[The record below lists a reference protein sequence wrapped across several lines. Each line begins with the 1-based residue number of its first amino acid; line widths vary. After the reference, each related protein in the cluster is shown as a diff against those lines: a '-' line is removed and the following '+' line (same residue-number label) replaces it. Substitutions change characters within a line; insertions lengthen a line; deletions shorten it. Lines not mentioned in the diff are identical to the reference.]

1 MQRRDFLKLSGGAV
15 IASSGTL
22 KHLSG
27 ITTERKVKET
37 QAAGAG
43 TFYVSKTGSDRNA
56 GTAERPFATLARAQR
71 AARQAEIPGHTQIWI
86 REGTYYLAQT
96 LAFGP
101 EDSRTSGSVV
111 RYASHPGEKVTL
123 SGGLALSCKWSP
135 FRDGIMSTPVP
146 KGLQFTQLFVNGK
159 RQIRARY
166 PNYEAPQSGHP
177 GYLKAAGPVPSAAQ
191 MPYPSPDE
199 DMTFSGSA
207 PKGISYDPDTFS
219 NKHWAKPEEAEIHIF
234 QEAYWGNLQWR
245 IRGIDRDAHVLWF
258 AEGGQQI
265 GAKWD
270 RDPAKLGKKSRYYI
284 ENVFEE
290 LDAPG
295 EWYLD
300 GKKSVLYYYPERG
313 TDIHS
318 ALVEVPVLEHI
329 LHFEGS
335 QSKPIENISIEGVRF
350 AHTVSTYMLSY
361 DVPSLS
367 DWSIHRGGTVFLEGT
382 RNCSILN
389 CWFDG
394 VGGNAVFASNYNRG
408 LSISGC
414 KFTETGDSGVCFV
427 GDLER
432 TTGTQRAF
440 SFECK
445 AHNNLIH
452 NCGVF
457 GKQIAGIYISRAK
470 RITASHNLIHDMP
483 RAAICIGDS
492 TWGGHVIE
500 YNHTFNTVQETSDHG
515 PFNAWGRDRAW
526 SLAQSHAPYT
536 EDRSVDAWD
545 VLVDAMEPV
554 TVRNNFFNE
563 ASGWGLDL
571 DDGASNYKIY
581 NNISV
586 GGVSMK
592 WREGAYREVYNNIW
606 YKSRVAPCFHVG
618 NNDNHDRYYNNITVM
633 DSDETKWPSGWPW
646 WPQMM
651 YSVIAPPGIGP
662 WFEEIDRNCFYVNDG
677 DFQAVVDQLRVE
689 GGKRNPHR
697 YNLSEWQNLG
707 FDRNSVFADPLFV
720 DPAHY
725 DFRLREDSPALKV
738 GFKNFKMG
746 DWGLTS
752 EFPAELSRDSS

>member
-1 MQRRDFLKLSGGAV
+1 MDRRDFLKLSGGAAV
-15 IASSGTL
+15 AGGGAL

-27 ITTERKVKET
+27 LTTEREMEEA
-37 QAAGAG
+37 QAAGSG

-56 GTAERPFATLARAQR
+56 GTVDRPFATLARAQR
-71 AARQAEIPGHTQIWI
+71 AARQAEKSDRIQIWI

-101 EDSRTSGSVV
+101 EDSGTSELAV
-111 RYASHPGEKVTL
+111 RYTAHPGENVTL

-135 FRDGIMSTPVP
+135 FRDGIVSTPVP
-146 KGLQFTQLFVNGK
+146 KGLQFTQLFVNGRRK
-159 RQIRARY
+159 IRARY
-166 PNYEAPQSGHP
+166 PNYEPPQPGHP
-177 GYLKAAGPVPSAAQ
+177 GYLKAAGPVPSETQ
-191 MPYPSPDE
+191 TPYPNPDE

-207 PKGISYDPDTFS
+207 PKGISYDPATFS

-245 IRGIDRDAHVLWF
+245 LRGIDRDAHVLWF
-258 AEGGQQI
+258 GEGGQQI

-270 RDPAKLGKKSRYYI
+270 RDPAKVGKKSRYYI

-300 GKKSVLYYYPERG
+300 GNRNVLYYYPERG

-318 ALVEVPVLEHI
+318 ALVEVPMLEHI
-329 LHFEGS
+329 LHFGGS
-335 QSKPIENISIEGVRF
+335 QSKPVENISIEGLRF
-350 AHTVSTYMLSY
+350 AHTVSTYTSSY
-361 DVPSLS
+361 EVPSLG
-367 DWSIHRGGTVFLEGT
+367 DWSIHRGGTVLLEGT
-382 RNCSILN
+382 RNCSIRN

-394 VGGNAVFASNYNRG
+394 VGGNAVFANNYNRG
-408 LSISGC
+408 LWISGC
-414 KFTETGDSGVCFV
+414 KFTETGDSAICFV
-427 GDLER
+427 GDLEK
-432 TTGTQRAF
+432 TTGTQRTF
-440 SFECK
+440 PFECK

-452 NCGVF
+452 NCGIF
-457 GKQIAGIYISRAK
+457 GKQIAGVYISRAK

-483 RAAICIGDS
+483 RSAICIGDS

-500 YNHTFNTVQETSDHG
+500 YNQTYNTVQETSDHG

-536 EDRSVDAWD
+536 QDRSVDAWD

-563 ASGWGLDL
+563 ESGWGLDL

-606 YKSRVAPCFHVG
+606 YRSRVAPCFHVG
-618 NNDNHDRYYNNITVM
+618 NNYNHDRYYNNITVM
-633 DSDETKWPSGWPW
+633 DSGETKWPSGWPW

-651 YSVIAPPGIGP
+651 YSVIAPPAVGP
-662 WFEEIDRNCFYVNDG
+662 WFEEIDRNCFYLAG
-677 DFQAVVDQLRVE
+677 GEFQAVVDQLRAE
-689 GGKRNPHR
+689 DGKRNPRR
-697 YNLSEWQNLG
+697 YNFSEWRDQG

-725 DFRLREDSPALKV
+725 DFRVREESPALKV

-752 EFPAELSRDSS
+752 DFPAELQ